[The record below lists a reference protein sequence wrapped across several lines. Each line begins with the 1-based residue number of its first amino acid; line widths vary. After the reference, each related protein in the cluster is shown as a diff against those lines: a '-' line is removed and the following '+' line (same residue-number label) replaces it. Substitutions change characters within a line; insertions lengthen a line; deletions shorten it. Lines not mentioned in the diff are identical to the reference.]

1 MPKNP
6 AGVVGKVGKMGK
18 ALKAGKKLKS
28 AAGAAF
34 SVGGSVA
41 KPGLAKT
48 IQVPVLAVGDAIMK
62 IAVGVRGLVKPIKLI
77 LTQLNRIESKLDRV
91 IESLEK
97 GQREKRKTARSR

>member
-1 MPKNP
+1 MRQNP
-6 AGVVGKVGKMGK
+6 HVRICGGPG
-18 ALKAGKKLKS
+18 S
-28 AAGAAF
+28 ATTLVYPTAF

-41 KPGLAKT
+41 KPGLAKAA
-48 IQVPVLAVGDAIMK
+48 VAVLAVGDAIMK
-62 IAVGVRGLVKPIKLI
+62 IAVGVRGLVKQIKLI